1 MTPITINLIT
11 KNPGKLLAAQNAFKK
26 YKILINQITKEFPE
40 IQADTS
46 LEIAK
51 YTALQAASELQLPI
65 IREDHSMI
73 INALGIPGPYTS
85 FVEKHLSAEKLLEI
99 LKTQKDRSGY
109 MEVATV
115 YAEPSGFTLEYTYK
129 VPIYFENKINIPD
142 PKKGWSG
149 IIRLANE
156 ARALTEYPEEERV
169 NIWNK
174 NYIFI
179 AEFLNKKER
188 NI

>member
-1 MTPITINLIT
+1 MASIAINLIT
-11 KNPGKLLAAQNAFKK
+11 KNPGKLLAAKNAFGK
-26 YKILINQITKEFPE
+26 YGISINQINKEFPE

-51 YTALQAASELQLPI
+51 YTAIQAAKEFKMPM

-85 FVEKHLSAEKLLEI
+85 FIEKRLSAEKLLEI

-115 YAEPSGFTLEYTYK
+115 YAEPNGFTLEYTYK
-129 VPIYFENKINIPD
+129 IPIYFENKINIPD
-142 PKKGWSG
+142 PKNGWSG

-156 ARALTEYPEEERV
+156 TRALTEYPEEERV

-174 NYIFI
+174 NYISI
-179 AEFLNKKER
+179 AEFLIKNKEKY
-188 NI
+188 

>member
-1 MTPITINLIT
+1 MTPTIINLIT

-26 YKILINQITKEFPE
+26 YKISVNQITKEFPE

-51 YTALQAASELQLPI
+51 YTALQAASEFQLPI

-85 FVEKHLSAEKLLEI
+85 FIEKHLSAEKLLEI

-115 YAEPSGFTLEYTYK
+115 YAEPNGFTLEYSYK
-129 VPIYFENKINIPD
+129 VPILFGDKIVVPD
-142 PKKGWSG
+142 PKNGWSG
-149 IIRLANE
+149 IIRLVNE
-156 ARALTEYPEEERV
+156 TRALTEYPEEERV
-169 NIWNK
+169 NVWNK
-174 NYIFI
+174 NYIAI
-179 AEFLNKKER
+179 AEFLTNRQK
-188 NI
+188 

>member
-1 MTPITINLIT
+1 MTPITVNLIT

-26 YKILINQITKEFPE
+26 YKILVNQITKEFSE

-51 YTALQAASELQLPI
+51 YTALQAASEFQLPI

-115 YAEPSGFTLEYTYK
+115 YAEPNGFTLEYSYK
-129 VPIYFENKINIPD
+129 VPIFFRDKIIVPD
-142 PKKGWSG
+142 PKNGWGG

-156 ARALTEYPEEERV
+156 TKALTEYPESDRV
-169 NIWNK
+169 DLGNR
-174 NYIFI
+174 NYITI
-179 AEFLNKKER
+179 AEFLTNRQK
-188 NI
+188 

>member
-1 MTPITINLIT
+1 MASITINLIT

-26 YKILINQITKEFPE
+26 YKISVNQITKEFPE

-51 YTALQAASELQLPI
+51 YTALQAASEFKLPV
-65 IREDHSMI
+65 IREDHSMT

-85 FVEKHLSAEKLLEI
+85 FIEKRLSVEKLLEI

-115 YAEPSGFTLEYTYK
+115 YAEPNGFTLEYSYK
-129 VPIYFENKINIPD
+129 VPIFFGDKIIVPD
-142 PKKGWSG
+142 PKNGWSG

-156 ARALTEYPEEERV
+156 TRALTEYPEKERV

-174 NYIFI
+174 NYISI
-179 AEFLNKKER
+179 AEFLIKKKK